1 MTSVPKKYLLDTDVF
16 SYLVANRHPEARR
29 KAMRHK
35 ESISLSVVTMAEALF
50 GARKRESK
58 KLESIVGLFMEMF
71 PVVEWTA
78 AAASAYADIRVA
90 LERQG
95 EPIGEMDMM
104 IAASALA
111 GGYVLV
117 TNNMRHFRRVPELKI
132 ENWVNGK

>member
-1 MTSVPKKYLLDTDVF
+1 MTSSPKRYMLDTDIF
-16 SYLVANRHPEARR
+16 SYLVTNRHPEARR

-35 ESISLSVVTMAEALF
+35 EAISLSAVTMAEALF

-58 KLESIVGLFMEMF
+58 KLESIVGLFLEMF

-78 AAASAYADIRVA
+78 GAASAYADIRLA

-95 EPIGEMDMM
+95 EPFGEMDMM

-117 TNNMRHFRRVPELKI
+117 TNNMRHFSRVPELKI
-132 ENWVNGK
+132 ENWVNDK